1 MKSVWVYVTAGLMS
15 GAFLT
20 SCGSGDAPSTDPRYY
35 SPGGYWTGSL
45 NGEPGVGLVDESGN
59 FTFIAADG
67 EQYPA
72 TLVISDI
79 LDPSAQPLTPYGAS
93 FSGTMQS
100 LQPSKF
106 PNYGG
111 PTQCPPPN
119 YFPPNSVG
127 LGSVDLGSGILS
139 GTIVP
144 RQSNSGSATIKPPA
158 CTVTEGISLTFNALY
173 YVPSSLA
180 TISGMYK
187 DSATGTVFTVSAD
200 GTVFAQD
207 ATTGCV
213 INGTV
218 SIINPSYNVYGIE
231 VSYASCT
238 GSLIPLNGL
247 TLAGLAALDNTKSPE
262 QVLAGVWSSIQP
274 NILSVTYMLVRL

>member
-93 FSGTMQS
+93 FSGTMQT
-100 LQPSKF
+100 LQPGKF

-111 PTQCPPPN
+111 ATACPPP
-119 YFPPNSVG
+119 YSG
-127 LGSVDLGSGILS
+127 DDLGSGILS
-139 GTIVP
+139 GTIQP
-144 RQSNSGSATIKPPA
+144 RQLGGTISGTATFTAAQCKVI
-158 CTVTEGISLTFNALY
+158 EGISLTFNALY

-180 TISGMYK
+180 TISGTYS
-187 DSATGTVFTVSAD
+187 DSATGTVFTISAD
-200 GTVFAQD
+200 GAVFAQD

-218 SIINPSYNVYGIE
+218 SIINPLYNVYGIE

-238 GSLIPLNGL
+238 GSLTP
-247 TLAGLAALDNTKSPE
+247 
-262 QVLAGVWSSIQP
+262 
-274 NILSVTYMLVRL
+274 

>member
-45 NGEPGVGLVDESGN
+45 NGEPGVGVVDERGN
-59 FTFIAADG
+59 FTFIPADA
-67 EQYPA
+67 EQYPG

-79 LDPSAQPLTPYGAS
+79 PDPSAQPLTPYGAS
-93 FSGTMQS
+93 FSGTIQT
-100 LQPSKF
+100 LQPGKF

-111 PTQCPPPN
+111 ATACPPP
-119 YFPPNSVG
+119 YSG
-127 LGSVDLGSGILS
+127 DDLGSGILS
-139 GTIVP
+139 GTIQP
-144 RQSNSGSATIKPPA
+144 RQLGGTISGTATFTAAQCKVI
-158 CTVTEGISLTFNALY
+158 EGISLTFNALY
-173 YVPSSLA
+173 YVPSLLA
-180 TISGMYK
+180 TISGTYS
-187 DSATGTVFTVSAD
+187 DSQTRTVFIISPD
-200 GTVFAQD
+200 GAVFAQD

-218 SIINPSYNVYGIE
+218 SIINPLYNVYGIE

-238 GSLIPLNGL
+238 GSLTPFNAM
-247 TLAGLAALDNTKSPE
+247 TP
-262 QVLAGVWSSIQP
+262 
-274 NILSVTYMLVRL
+274 